1 MTFATGHQFS
11 LTVSWITKQQF
22 VGGAVVEAEP
32 DVLDEVMAGVKA
44 FSSQLT
50 KYKREVLMRNILRD
64 VDVACRQ
71 VKSVAK
77 RTTATLANIM
87 AFVGKDR
94 GFNQN
99 EGGLKRRSPSK
110 TELSEGRGP

>member
-1 MTFATGHQFS
+1 
-11 LTVSWITKQQF
+11 
-22 VGGAVVEAEP
+22 
-32 DVLDEVMAGVKA
+32 
-44 FSSQLT
+44 
-50 KYKREVLMRNILRD
+50 MRNILRD

-110 TELSEGRGP
+110 TELSGGRGAIITSLYTVGVRVFVS

>member
-1 MTFATGHQFS
+1 VTFATGHQFS

-50 KYKREVLMRNILRD
+50 KYK
-64 VDVACRQ
+64 
-71 VKSVAK
+71 
-77 RTTATLANIM
+77 
-87 AFVGKDR
+87 
-94 GFNQN
+94 
-99 EGGLKRRSPSK
+99 
-110 TELSEGRGP
+110 